1 MLWKRVVF
9 LKMPT
14 LNQENNLVIIKY
26 EGGVVVLQKELI
38 VGFHVKPDPDTLDI
52 ILTQNTVSIKIS
64 EADGWDVVIKGL
76 KELITQI
83 RRV

>member
-1 MLWKRVVF
+1 MWAMLDSF
-9 LKMPT
+9 KMPS
-14 LNQENNLVIIKY
+14 LSQENNLIIIKY

-38 VGFHVKPDPDTLDI
+38 VGFQLKPDPDTLDI
-52 ILTQNTVSIKIS
+52 ILTQNTVSIKIV
-64 EADGWDVVIKGL
+64 EAEGWDVVIKGL

>member
-1 MLWKRVVF
+1 MWTMLDS
-9 LKMPT
+9 LKMPS
-14 LNQENNLVIIKY
+14 LSQENNLIIIKY

-38 VGFHVKPDPDTLDI
+38 VGFQVKPDPDTLDI
-52 ILTQNTVSIKIS
+52 ILTQNTVSIKIV
-64 EADGWDVVIKGL
+64 EAEGWDVVIKGL

>member
-1 MLWKRVVF
+1 MVF

-26 EGGVVVLQKELI
+26 DGGVVVLQKEMI
-38 VGFHVKPDPDTLDI
+38 VGFNVKPDPDTIDI

-64 EADGWDVVIKGL
+64 EADGWDIVIKGL

>member
-1 MLWKRVVF
+1 MWAMLDSF
-9 LKMPT
+9 KMPS
-14 LNQENNLVIIKY
+14 LSQENNLIIIKY

-38 VGFHVKPDPDTLDI
+38 VGFQVKPDPDTLDI
-52 ILTQNTVSIKIS
+52 ILTQNTVSIKIV
-64 EADGWDVVIKGL
+64 EAEGWDVVIKGL

>member
-1 MLWKRVVF
+1 MWTMLDS
-9 LKMPT
+9 LKMPS
-14 LNQENNLVIIKY
+14 LSQENNLIIIKY

-38 VGFHVKPDPDTLDI
+38 VGFQLKPDPDTLDI

-64 EADGWDVVIKGL
+64 EADGWDIVIKGL

>member
-1 MLWKRVVF
+1 MMWTMLDS
-9 LKMPT
+9 LKMPS
-14 LNQENNLVIIKY
+14 LSQENNLIIIKY

-38 VGFHVKPDPDTLDI
+38 VGFQVKPDPDTLDI
-52 ILTQNTVSIKIS
+52 ILTQNTVSIKIV
-64 EADGWDVVIKGL
+64 EAEGWDVVIKGL

>member
-1 MLWKRVVF
+1 MMWTMLDS
-9 LKMPT
+9 LKMPS
-14 LNQENNLVIIKY
+14 LSQENNLIIIKY

-38 VGFHVKPDPDTLDI
+38 VGFQLKPDPDTLDI

-64 EADGWDVVIKGL
+64 EADGWDIVIKGL

>member
-1 MLWKRVVF
+1 MMWAMLDSF
-9 LKMPT
+9 KMPS
-14 LNQENNLVIIKY
+14 LSQENNLIIIKY

-38 VGFHVKPDPDTLDI
+38 VGFQLKPDPDTLDI
-52 ILTQNTVSIKIS
+52 ILTQNTVSIKIV
-64 EADGWDVVIKGL
+64 EAEGWDVVIKGL